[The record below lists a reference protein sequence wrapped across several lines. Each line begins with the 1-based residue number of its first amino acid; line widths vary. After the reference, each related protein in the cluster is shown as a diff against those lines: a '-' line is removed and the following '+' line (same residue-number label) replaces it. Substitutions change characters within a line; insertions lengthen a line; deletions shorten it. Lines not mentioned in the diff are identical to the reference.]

1 MLCMR
6 WCVIW
11 VRVRDSRRTES
22 MSMESRWGRVASW
35 PSWPREVCGCVSQ
48 QLSGLSEWGP
58 GDMEAEYLR
67 D

>member
-1 MLCMR
+1 
-6 WCVIW
+6 
-11 VRVRDSRRTES
+11 
-22 MSMESRWGRVASW
+22 MESRWGRVASW